1 MFNGVVNTQQYAEYN
16 QIIIKTIYTQG
27 LYAIL
32 FNTLLQL
39 QKFKTY
45 LNFIPILY
53 NVTFHENCKLY
64 IN

>member
-53 NVTFHENCKLY
+53 NVTFHENCQLY